1 MAEVKRIAPPIA
13 REKIASGAPLV
24 CAYESEELCHRNQLK
39 GALSLQDFE
48 AKVLPSMDQNQEV
61 IFYCA

>member
-13 REKIASGAPLV
+13 REKIAAGAHLV
-24 CAYESEELCHRNQLK
+24 CAYASDELCQRNQLA
-39 GALSLQDFE
+39 GALSLQNFE
-48 AKVLPSMDQNQEV
+48 AKVLPAMDKSQEV